1 VDSDAHDRLHQRAK
15 AQLLDEIEAFFTAPP
30 PKQPP
35 APIPRQ
41 RVNLAAAWLLIEMI
55 RADQASHHDEHL
67 AVAAAIER
75 ALGLSEEETG
85 ALIRLAEE
93 EQRAG
98 RPLQHFTSLVDAQ
111 CSLAQKRQLVEAL
124 WRVAFA
130 DAELLAHE
138 EYFVRKIS
146 DLIHLPFEDFLLAKI
161 DAREAFFD
169 EA

>member
-1 VDSDAHDRLHQRAK
+1 MSPDRDDGLHQRAK
-15 AQLLDEIEAFFTAPP
+15 AQLLDEIEAFFAAPP
-30 PKQPP
+30 PKQQQ
-35 APIPRQ
+35 APVPRQ
-41 RVNLAAAWLLIEMI
+41 RTNLAAAWLLVEMI

-75 ALGLSEEETG
+75 ALGLSEEETA

-111 CSLAQKRQLVEAL
+111 CSLAQKRQIVEAL

-169 EA
+169 GA